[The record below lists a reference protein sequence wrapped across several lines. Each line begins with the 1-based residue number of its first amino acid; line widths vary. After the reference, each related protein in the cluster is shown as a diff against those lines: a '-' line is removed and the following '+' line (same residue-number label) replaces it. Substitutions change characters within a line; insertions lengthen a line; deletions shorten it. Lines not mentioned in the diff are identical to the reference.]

1 MLIAVFNPEQKE
13 WLERAILHANRD
25 FDQFGIAFDPI
36 DNSIKW
42 KVGTGPW
49 SPPVTTKE
57 M

>member
-1 MLIAVFNPEQKE
+1 MLIAVFNAEQKE
-13 WLERAILHANRD
+13 WLERAILRANRD
-25 FDQFGIAFDPI
+25 FEQFGIAFDPI

-49 SPPVTTKE
+49 FPPVTTKE